1 MKIWYHYQDTSGSHN
16 QEGSSID
23 TWSSREKSVGNE
35 IDISGERMSSL
46 QLPLP
51 APPPDLPPPDLPS
64 LSPDL
69 ALDMEPFD
77 NSQNESAR
85 SSYSRMSMLPAPDFD
100 NI

>member
-1 MKIWYHYQDTSGSHN
+1 MKIWYHYQDTSGSYT
-16 QEGSSID
+16 QGRSSID

-51 APPPDLPPPDLPS
+51 PPPPNLPPPDLPS

-77 NSQNESAR
+77 NSQKESTR